1 MKIYIDY
8 ILIGIKE
15 HMVYPSAIW
24 ARFLSRLLY
33 LYLQF
38 SIWNALF
45 LSNSQTNLILNQ
57 EDTLK
62 YIVVATIVSSF
73 MECNTTEWI
82 DTLVKIAFCCIP
94 VSIIAMVIMPT
105 HILYHTQFF
114 LGVLSIILAYC
125 IQFLY
130 SLIIGLLSFWLIVT
144 WPLNM
149 FLGAVYK
156 LLSGVW
162 IPVTMFPDL
171 LFKINQFLPFRAIY
185 AIPVTILTQRMES
198 QTITAALTTQVIWI
212 LLLYFITDFIWII
225 GKRKL
230 IVQGG

>member
-82 DTLVKIAFCCIP
+82 NTQIQSGNIVTELIRPIDFRKMVFSRHLGDTLGKNCVLLYSSKYYCNGYYAHTYI
-94 VSIIAMVIMPT
+94 VSHTIFFGSTFNYIGLLYSILVFSYHRII
-105 HILYHTQFF
+105 
-114 LGVLSIILAYC
+114 IILAHC
-125 IQFLY
+125 
-130 SLIIGLLSFWLIVT
+130 
-144 WPLNM
+144 NM
-149 FLGAVYK
+149 ASEYVFG
-156 LLSGVW
+156 SS
-162 IPVTMFPDL
+162 I
-171 LFKINQFLPFRAIY
+171 
-185 AIPVTILTQRMES
+185 
-198 QTITAALTTQVIWI
+198 
-212 LLLYFITDFIWII
+212 
-225 GKRKL
+225 
-230 IVQGG
+230 

>member
-1 MKIYIDY
+1 MGQISVKVTIFVLAIFHMECPFSIKQSNKPNIKSRRYLKIYCCCHHSFFFYGMQYNRNIVTELIRPIDFR
-8 ILIGIKE
+8 K
-15 HMVYPSAIW
+15 MV
-24 ARFLSRLLY
+24 FSRHLG
-33 LYLQF
+33 
-38 SIWNALF
+38 
-45 LSNSQTNLILNQ
+45 
-57 EDTLK
+57 
-62 YIVVATIVSSF
+62 
-73 MECNTTEWI
+73 

>member
-82 DTLVKIAFCCIP
+82 NTQIQSGNIVTELIRPIDFRKMVFSRHLGDTLVKIAFCCIP

-156 LLSGVW
+156 LS
-162 IPVTMFPDL
+162 
-171 LFKINQFLPFRAIY
+171 
-185 AIPVTILTQRMES
+185 
-198 QTITAALTTQVIWI
+198 
-212 LLLYFITDFIWII
+212 
-225 GKRKL
+225 L
-230 IVQGG
+230 IHI

>member
-82 DTLVKIAFCCIP
+82 NTQIQSGNIVTELIRPIDFRKMVFSRHLGDTLVKIAFCCIP

-114 LGVLSIILAYC
+114 GSTFNYIGLLYSILVFSYHRIIIILAHC
-125 IQFLY
+125 
-130 SLIIGLLSFWLIVT
+130 
-144 WPLNM
+144 NM
-149 FLGAVYK
+149 ASEYVFG
-156 LLSGVW
+156 SS
-162 IPVTMFPDL
+162 I
-171 LFKINQFLPFRAIY
+171 
-185 AIPVTILTQRMES
+185 
-198 QTITAALTTQVIWI
+198 
-212 LLLYFITDFIWII
+212 
-225 GKRKL
+225 
-230 IVQGG
+230 

>member
-82 DTLVKIAFCCIP
+82 SRLYLQSTL
-94 VSIIAMVIMPT
+94 SVI
-105 HILYHTQFF
+105 
-114 LGVLSIILAYC
+114 
-125 IQFLY
+125 
-130 SLIIGLLSFWLIVT
+130 
-144 WPLNM
+144 
-149 FLGAVYK
+149 
-156 LLSGVW
+156 
-162 IPVTMFPDL
+162 
-171 LFKINQFLPFRAIY
+171 
-185 AIPVTILTQRMES
+185 
-198 QTITAALTTQVIWI
+198 
-212 LLLYFITDFIWII
+212 
-225 GKRKL
+225 
-230 IVQGG
+230 